1 MVPLQRNYLPRDLKP
16 ELEALGI
23 AGSVAVQARQSVDET
38 RWLLSLAAQ
47 NDWIRGVVRWLPL
60 ASPDL
65 PQLLDEL
72 AGHTLLKGVR
82 HVIES
87 ESQNDFMLSAAFNR
101 GLALLHNY
109 QLSYDLLISER
120 QLSYASV
127 FVDRHPKQV
136 FVLDHIAQPKITVR
150 EMQPW
155 GDHLRELAKRMN
167 VFCKLSGMVTE
178 ANHEEWRKRDLT
190 PYFDVV
196 LKAFDPNRIMFGSD
210 WPVCLLASSYSR
222 WFHVVSEW
230 ISLLSGSEQAAIL
243 GGAAAKAYR
252 LKPC

>member
-16 ELEALGI
+16 ELEALGMN
-23 AGSVAVQARQSVDET
+23 GSVAVQARQSVDET

-47 NDWIRGVVRWLPL
+47 NTWIRGVVGWLPL
-60 ASPDL
+60 ASPNL
-65 PQLLDEL
+65 PRLLDEL

-82 HVIES
+82 HVIQS
-87 ESQNDFMLSAAFNR
+87 EPQNDFMLRAAFNR
-101 GLALLHNY
+101 GLALLHSH

-120 QLSYASV
+120 QLPYASV

-136 FVLDHIAQPKITVR
+136 FILDHIAKPKITVR

-155 GDHLRELAKRMN
+155 ADHLRELAKRMN

-178 ANHEEWRKRDLT
+178 ANHEKWRQQDLT

-196 LKAFDPNRIMFGSD
+196 LKAFGPNRIMFGSD

-222 WFHVVSEW
+222 WFHVVNKW

-243 GGAAAKAYR
+243 GGTAAKAYR
-252 LKPC
+252 L